1 MHQQHVQGTCID
13 KIIHII
19 AKYKTIYNIYKNNTC
34 KYKLNLPMPGYAN
47 SRGNRGGSLRLRW
60 ILRKGKSGFGGG
72 AEFGKGEGEAE
83 ICSARKVYIEEEE
96 TIERE
101 RREI

>member
-1 MHQQHVQGTCID
+1 M
-13 KIIHII
+13 
-19 AKYKTIYNIYKNNTC
+19 

-60 ILRKGKSGFGGG
+60 ILRKWKSGFGGG

-83 ICSARKVYIEEEE
+83 IGKKRYLGRSNKKGKKIQTEVNGND
-96 TIERE
+96 
-101 RREI
+101 